1 MANPQ
6 ASRARAEIEKQ
17 LVELSRLRNANTRDA
32 EFKVWRQATLTL
44 IQRIWEGDDSRSSR
58 FRSVPFSPGTT
69 RADAKLAR
77 EWFERGCA
85 EAAQVLRA
93 LVEEINEHG
102 IVKGRAVE
110 VEESEPLPE
119 DDNVP
124 ILSLDSPDTSHRS
137 SSIADEPDDL
147 RLSDDP
153 PAAEEEYA
161 PDEQDDE
168 AGEILD
174 IPDPPGARP
183 PKPLSR
189 PVAKPSPRAQTPESP
204 KASARPIAPKGSAP
218 MEAKPSTGETR
229 PAANA
234 KRPAGPQIP
243 ISETAPPGP
252 ARGVTVTNSG
262 SKSGGKKPPGKDPL
276 KDMLGFEPGSR
287 FTPGAQDKS
296 QSGASEK
303 SRPPAAKQSAPPA
316 PAAKPAPPMVPA
328 PPAPVARQPAPPA
341 QRPAP
346 THTPRPATPGAPAAR
361 AQTPRREAPP
371 PPPDLER
378 HGDHFGTI
386 APESV
391 APLGETRTSREITP
405 SRPAAPARP
414 APPREPEPPHEEF
427 DEEPS
432 SESPTGTT
440 PEAAPWT
447 GEGESEPE
455 AKRAHDEQSLQRA
468 FEAALRSMARRR
480 AESAAA
486 PEPDPDEP
494 AESND
499 LLDASPVFNVAPK
512 PARNRGADMP
522 DRYHTATAIAMAAI
536 ATEVEAMGV
545 PGPDCPLARAALLE
559 LADHFERRDLTWGT
573 VREAVRLLVEYP
585 VVARRVLPLLVPH
598 LDEAA

>member
-1 MANPQ
+1 MANSE
-6 ASRARAEIEKQ
+6 ASRASAELEKQ

-58 FRSVPFSPGTT
+58 FRSVPFSPGST

-93 LVEEINEHG
+93 LVEEIDERG
-102 IVKGRAVE
+102 IVKGPAAE
-110 VEESEPLPE
+110 VEELEPLPE
-119 DDNVP
+119 DDSVP
-124 ILSLDSPDTSHRS
+124 ILSLDSPGPSRRT
-137 SSIADEPDDL
+137 SSIPDEPDDL

-153 PAAEEEYA
+153 PAAADDDAE
-161 PDEQDDE
+161 DEQDDE
-168 AGEILD
+168 TDEIFD

-189 PVAKPSPRAQTPESP
+189 PIAKSPPRAATPESP
-204 KASARPIAPKGSAP
+204 KASGRPVAPKGSAP
-218 MEAKPSTGETR
+218 MEAKPSTSETR

-234 KRPAGPQIP
+234 KRPAVPQIP
-243 ISETAPPGP
+243 TSETAPPGP

-287 FTPGAQDKS
+287 FSSAAQDKP

-303 SRPPAAKQSAPPA
+303 SRPPAARQPAPAARPGPPPA
-316 PAAKPAPPMVPA
+316 PAPA
-328 PPAPVARQPAPPA
+328 APVARQPAPPA

-346 THTPRPATPGAPAAR
+346 THTPRPAAPAAPAAR

-391 APLGETRTSREITP
+391 APLGESRTSRELTP
-405 SRPAAPARP
+405 SRPGAPARP
-414 APPREPEPPHEEF
+414 AQPVEPAQPPREEM
-427 DEEPS
+427 DEETSLETPA
-432 SESPTGTT
+432 GTT
-440 PEAAPWT
+440 PESEAWT
-447 GEGESEPE
+447 DETASEPE
-455 AKRAHDEQSLQRA
+455 AKRADDEQSLQRA
-468 FEAALRSMARRR
+468 FEAALHAMARRR

-486 PEPDPDEP
+486 PEPEPDEA
-494 AESND
+494 AESDD
-499 LLDASPVFNVAPK
+499 LLDASPVFHVAPK

>member
-6 ASRARAEIEKQ
+6 ASRASAEIEKQ

-58 FRSVPFSPGTT
+58 FRSVPFSPGST
-69 RADAKLAR
+69 RADPKLAR

-93 LVEEINEHG
+93 LVEEINEYG
-102 IVKGRAVE
+102 IVKARSVE

-124 ILSLDSPDTSHRS
+124 ILSLDSPGTSRRS
-137 SSIADEPDDL
+137 SSIAEEPDDL

-153 PAAEEEYA
+153 PAGAEEDAE
-161 PDEQDDE
+161 DEQDDE
-168 AGEILD
+168 TDEIFD

-189 PVAKPSPRAQTPESP
+189 PIAKSPPRAATPESP
-204 KASARPIAPKGSAP
+204 KPPGRPVAPKGSAP
-218 MEAKPSTGETR
+218 MEAKPSTSETR

-234 KRPAGPQIP
+234 KRPAVPQIP
-243 ISETAPPGP
+243 VSETAPPGP

-287 FTPGAQDKS
+287 FTPTAQDKP

-303 SRPPAAKQSAPPA
+303 SRPPAARQPA
-316 PAAKPAPPMVPA
+316 PAAKPAPPTAPA
-328 PPAPVARQPAPPA
+328 PSAPIARQPAPPA

-346 THTPRPATPGAPAAR
+346 THTPRPAAPAAPAAR
-361 AQTPRREAPP
+361 AQTPRREAP

-391 APLGETRTSREITP
+391 APLGDSRASREFTP

-414 APPREPEPPHEEF
+414 AVPSEPAQPPREEM

-432 SESPTGTT
+432 LETPTGTT
-440 PEAAPWT
+440 PESEPWT
-447 GEGESEPE
+447 DETESEPE
-455 AKRAHDEQSLQRA
+455 AKRAHDERSLQRA
-468 FEAALRSMARRR
+468 FEAALQSMARRR
-480 AESAAA
+480 AESAAG
-486 PEPDPDEP
+486 PEPEPDEP

-499 LLDASPVFNVAPK
+499 PLDASPIFHVAPQ

-522 DRYHTATAIAMAAI
+522 GHYHTATAIAMAAI